1 MKMKLKLFTVPLFA
15 FVLGTATAQEP
26 TPIEELGELIFD
38 DINLSINQN
47 QSCATCHGEDWGT
60 TGPDPLI
67 NALGAVY
74 EGSIDG
80 RFGNR
85 KPPSSAYAT
94 LSPVFHFD
102 KGGNGEWVGGN
113 FWDGRATGEK
123 LGNPAADQAQGPFL
137 NPAEQAL
144 PDAACV
150 VYRVRESAYA
160 VLYEQ
165 VWGNNIFTINFP
177 TDTDMLCGEKN
188 VTIPLSTEDREKVE
202 MEYDNIALSI
212 AAYEGSPGVNQF
224 SSKFDASRGG
234 GGKTKLSKQE
244 QRGFALFQGK
254 GKCARCHVSSDRMA
268 AFTDFT
274 YDNLGVPP
282 NPQNPVLLA
291 DPAFRDPGLGGFLR
305 NRDEPPAVYEPEL
318 GKMKVPTLR
327 NVDRR
332 PTTDSVKAYSHNG
345 YFKSLK
351 GIVHFYNTRDVKP
364 TCPALYTEAEALA
377 ADCWPVPEVPENV
390 NTKELGNL
398 GLTDD
403 EEDAIVAFLKT
414 LTDEFQP

>member
-1 MKMKLKLFTVPLFA
+1 MKMILKLFTVPLFA

-38 DINLSINQN
+38 DTDLSINHN

-60 TGPDPLI
+60 TGPNPLI
-67 NALGAVY
+67 NAAGAVY

-80 RFGNR
+80 RFGDR

-94 LSPVFHFD
+94 LSPIFHFD
-102 KGGNGEWVGGN
+102 KGGDGEWVGGN

-150 VYRVRESAYA
+150 VYRVSMSAYA
-160 VLYEQ
+160 DLYKQ

-177 TDTDMLCGEKN
+177 ADTDTLCGMEG
-188 VTIPLSTEDREKVE
+188 VTVPLSPENRGNVE
-202 MEYDNIALSI
+202 TEYDNIALSI
-212 AAYEGSPGVNQF
+212 AAYEGSSGVNQF

-234 GGKTKLSKQE
+234 GKTKLTKKE
-244 QRGFALFQGK
+244 RRGFALFQGK
-254 GKCARCHVSSDRMA
+254 GKCARCHVSSGKMA

-282 NPQNPVLLA
+282 NPENPVLLA
-291 DPAFRDPGLGGFLR
+291 DPTFRDPGLGGFLR

-332 PTTDSVKAYSHNG
+332 PTPESVKAYSHNG

-351 GIVHFYNTRDVKP
+351 GIVHFYNTRDVKE
-364 TCPALYTEAEALA
+364 TCPGLFTEAQALA
-377 ADCWPVPEVPENV
+377 ADCWPAAEVSENV
-390 NTKELGNL
+390 NTAELGDL
-398 GLTDD
+398 GLTDA

-414 LTDEFQP
+414 LSDEFQP

>member
-15 FVLGTATAQEP
+15 FALGTATAQEP

-38 DINLSINQN
+38 DTNLSINQN

-67 NALGAVY
+67 NAAGAVY

-80 RFGNR
+80 RFGDR

-150 VYRVRESAYA
+150 VYRVRASAYA
-160 VLYEQ
+160 GLYQQ

-177 TDTDMLCGEKN
+177 PDTDMLCGKD

-234 GGKTKLSKQE
+234 GGKTKLNKEE

-291 DPAFRDPGLGGFLR
+291 DPTFRDPGLGGFLR

-414 LTDEFQP
+414 LTDEFEP